1 MAGSVWRGRAPIW
14 LRILTGILLLPAL
27 WIAFALG
34 ETGLFK
40 SFDSSVPP
48 WLLLA
53 AVVAAGLA
61 SWIIVRKSSAPV
73 AVALLVLALFVFGWF
88 LQILWRVAQSL
99 QDVESLLEKALDE

>member
-14 LRILTGILLLPAL
+14 LRVLTGILLLPAL

-40 SFDSSVPP
+40 SFDSSTPP

-53 AVVAAGLA
+53 AGVPAGLA
-61 SWIIVRKSSAPV
+61 SWAIVRKSSAPV
-73 AVALLVLALFVFGWF
+73 AVALLVLALFVLGWF
-88 LQILWRVAQSL
+88 FSIVLQVARYY
-99 QDVESLLEKALDE
+99 QDVEPLLE